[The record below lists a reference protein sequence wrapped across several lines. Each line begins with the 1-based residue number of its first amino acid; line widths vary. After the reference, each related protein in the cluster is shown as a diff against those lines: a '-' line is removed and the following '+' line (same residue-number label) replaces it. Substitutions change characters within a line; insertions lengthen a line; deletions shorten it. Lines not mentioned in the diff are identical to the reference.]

1 MKKQYEKGI
10 TMIALIITIVVL
22 LLLTTVTIGMI
33 TGENGIIKNTGSA
46 KEETEIASEKEI
58 IETSV
63 TQAMGKDKNG
73 NITQENLQDYL
84 NKNAGNNKTEVSKE
98 SNEYMVKFTET
109 NRIYYVSGEGEVES
123 KYIDKTPGKLD
134 GKGTQDDPFKIETI
148 EDLVA
153 FSIMSNGGNVNLE
166 LASKNFENN
175 YIVLTRDLDFNS
187 SRSYNDINDKR
198 YSEYL
203 GAGEETI
210 KNALTQ
216 KQYYGYLPASK
227 NEYVQFKGTFDGQ
240 GHKINGLYIKARDNT
255 TGSSLINFN
264 QGIIKNLDID
274 VNIDGKIRNAG
285 ITVYNYGSIE
295 NCNSYGKITSIS
307 EYVAGIADWN
317 YGVVKEC
324 VNRTYIQAKSNNI
337 GGIVAVNKNE
347 VSKCANLS
355 EILWYNDGA
364 AGGFNMGGIVG
375 ENMENAK
382 IEECYNTG
390 KISGIWQRCAGITGT
405 DDGRNCKKLL

>member
-1 MKKQYEKGI
+1 MKNQYEKGI

-22 LLLTTVTIGMI
+22 LLLTTITIGMI

-109 NRIYYVSGEGEVES
+109 NRIYYVSGEGDVES

-166 LASKNFENN
+166 LASTNFENN

-210 KNALTQ
+210 KNALIQ
-216 KQYYGYLPASK
+216 KQYDGYLPASK
-227 NEYVQFKGTFDGQ
+227 NDNFEFKGTFDGQ
-240 GHKINGLYIKARDNT
+240 GHKINGLYIKARNNT
-255 TGSSLINFN
+255 TGNALIDSNK
-264 QGIIKNLDID
+264 GTVKNLSVD
-274 VNIDGKIRNAG
+274 VNIEG
-285 ITVYNYGSIE
+285 INKNGGIVARNYGNIQE
-295 NCNSYGKITSIS
+295 CNVYGKITAIGEHTS
-307 EYVAGIADWN
+307 GITGVN
-317 YGVVKEC
+317 YGIIENC
-324 VNRTYIQAKSNNI
+324 INMAYIKSNSWNI
-337 GGIVAVNKNE
+337 GGISGENHSVIK
-347 VSKCANLS
+347 KCANFGEL
-355 EILWYNDGA
+355 LWENSV
-364 AGGFNMGGIVG
+364 AGGANMGGIVG
-375 ENMENAK
+375 KNMENAK
-382 IEECYNTG
+382 IEECYNNG